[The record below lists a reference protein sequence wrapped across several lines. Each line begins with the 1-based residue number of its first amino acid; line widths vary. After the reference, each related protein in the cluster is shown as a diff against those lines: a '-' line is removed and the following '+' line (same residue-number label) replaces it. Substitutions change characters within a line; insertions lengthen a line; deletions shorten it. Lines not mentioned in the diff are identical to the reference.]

1 MDLSLFLDPISND
14 IHRLTIEEPNF
25 GQSIY
30 TYFEQIPDL
39 EGIHIALIG
48 IVETR
53 GCERNASGLGEAADA
68 VRKKLYQLQ
77 RGTPGY
83 RIVDLG
89 NVRNG
94 PELKDTYLR
103 VREVCTMLLSQ
114 GIVPVLIGGTHDMLI
129 GQYQSYETLERM
141 INLMVVDNA
150 INIGDAND
158 ASGTHLDTIIK
169 YDPNYLFQL
178 LHLGHQSFLVG
189 EEKFALMESLYF
201 EAVRIGMVK
210 EKLEEMEPLIRD
222 ADLLSFDVS
231 SINQQFAPGASNSG
245 PYGLSGEDA
254 CQLCW
259 YAGLNDK
266 LTSIGFHEYDVD
278 RDDERGTTAFVMAT
292 MIWYFIEGY
301 YNRVEDKLFQLENYL
316 IYEVSMVG
324 EPDSIRFF
332 KSKRSEKWWMEVP
345 DAAQEKSVFLKNKM
359 IPCSYSDY
367 ESALSG
373 EIPSRW
379 LAAYARL
386 G

>member
-14 IHRLTIEEPNF
+14 IHRLTIEAPNF

-39 EGIHIALIG
+39 EGINLGLIG
-48 IVETR
+48 ITETR
-53 GCERNASGLGEAADA
+53 GSERNASGYSEAADKI
-68 VRKKLYQLQ
+68 RKKLYTLQ
-77 RGTPGY
+77 KGVGGY
-83 RIVDLG
+83 RIADLG
-89 NVRNG
+89 NLRNG
-94 PELKDTYLR
+94 PTLEDTYLR
-103 VREVCTMLLSQ
+103 LKEVCNMLLEQ
-114 GIVPVLIGGTHDMLI
+114 GIVPVVIGGTHDMLI
-129 GQYQSYETLERM
+129 GQYQSYEMQERM
-141 INLMVVDNA
+141 VNLMVVDHK
-150 INIGDAND
+150 INIGEGQG
-158 ASGTHLDTIIK
+158 ASEVHLDEIIK

-189 EEKFALMESLYF
+189 EEKFALMESLNF
-201 EAVRIGMVK
+201 EAIRIGTIK
-210 EKLEEMEPLIRD
+210 EKIEEMEPLIRD
-222 ADLLSFDVS
+222 ADLLSFDIS
-231 SINQQFAPGASNSG
+231 AINQQFAPGATQSG
-245 PYGLSGEDA
+245 PYGLSGEEA

-266 LTSIGFHEYDVD
+266 LTSVGFHEYDVD

-292 MIWYFIEGY
+292 MVWYFIEGY
-301 YNRVEDKLFQLENYL
+301 YHRVEDKLFQLDNYY
-316 IYEVSMVG
+316 IYEVSLGG
-324 EPDSIRFF
+324 EPSSIRFF

-345 DAAQEKSVFLKNKM
+345 DAAHEKSIFLKNKM

-367 ESALSG
+367 ESAIGG

>member
-39 EGIHIALIG
+39 EGIQIALIG
-48 IVETR
+48 IHETR

-68 VRKKLYQLQ
+68 IRQQLYTLQ
-77 RGTPGY
+77 KGAGGY
-83 RIVDLG
+83 RIADLG
-89 NVRNG
+89 NLRNG
-94 PELKDTYLR
+94 PTLEDTYLR
-103 VREVCTMLLSQ
+103 IKEVCSMLIEQEIL
-114 GIVPVLIGGTHDMLI
+114 PVLIGGTHDMLI
-129 GQYQSYETLERM
+129 GQYLSYENLERM
-141 INLMVVDNA
+141 VNLMVVDNA
-150 INIGDAND
+150 INIGEANE
-158 ASGTHLDTIIK
+158 ASGKHLDTIIK
-169 YDPNYLFQL
+169 HDPNYLFQL

-201 EAVRIGMVK
+201 EAIRIGTVK

-231 SINQQFAPGASNSG
+231 AINQQFAPGANQSG

-278 RDDERGTTAFVMAT
+278 RDDERRTTAFVIAT

-301 YNRVEDKLFQLENYL
+301 YHRVEDKLFQLENYM
-316 IYEVSMVG
+316 IYEVDLGG
-324 EPDSIRFF
+324 EPTSIRFF

-345 DAAQEKSVFLKNKM
+345 DAANEKSVFLKNKM
-359 IPCSYSDY
+359 IPCSYADY
-367 ESALSG
+367 QSAVKG

>member
-30 TYFEQIPDL
+30 VYFEQIPDL
-39 EGIHIALIG
+39 EGIQIALVG
-48 IVETR
+48 INETR
-53 GCERNASGLGEAADA
+53 GCERNASGLGEAADT
-68 VRKKLYQLQ
+68 VRQKLYTLQ
-77 RGTPGY
+77 KGAGGY
-83 RIVDLG
+83 RIADLG
-89 NVRNG
+89 NIRNG
-94 PELKDTYLR
+94 PTLEDTYLR
-103 VREVCTMLLSQ
+103 VKEVCSMLLEQ
-114 GIVPVLIGGTHDMLI
+114 EILPILIGGTHDMLI
-129 GQYQSYETLERM
+129 GQYQSYEGLERM
-141 INLMVVDNA
+141 VNLMVVDNA
-150 INIGDAND
+150 INIGEAND
-158 ASGTHLDTIIK
+158 ASSMHLDTIIK
-169 YDPNYLFQL
+169 HDPNYLFQL

-189 EEKFALMESLYF
+189 EEKFALMASLYF
-201 EAVRIGMVK
+201 EAIRIGMVK

-231 SINQQFAPGASNSG
+231 AINQQFAPGGNNSG
-245 PYGLSGEDA
+245 PYGLSGEEA

-278 RDDERGTTAFVMAT
+278 RDDDRGTTAFVMAT

-301 YNRVEDKLFQLENYL
+301 YHRVEDKLFQLENYM
-316 IYEVSMVG
+316 IYEVDLGG
-324 EPDSIRFF
+324 EPTSIRFF

-345 DAAQEKSVFLKNKM
+345 DSSNEKSVFLKNKM
-359 IPCSYSDY
+359 IPCSYADY
-367 ESALSG
+367 QSAMKG

>member
-48 IVETR
+48 INETR
-53 GCERNASGLGEAADA
+53 GSERNASGLGEAADA
-68 VRKKLYQLQ
+68 IRQKLYSLQ
-77 RGTPGY
+77 KGAGGY
-83 RIVDLG
+83 RIADLG
-89 NVRNG
+89 NLRNG
-94 PELKDTYLR
+94 PTLEDTYLR
-103 VREVCTMLLSQ
+103 VKEVCTMLLEQ
-114 GIVPVLIGGTHDMLI
+114 EVLPVLIGGTHDMLI
-129 GQYQSYETLERM
+129 GQYQSYENLERM
-141 INLMVVDNA
+141 VNLMVVDNA
-150 INIGDAND
+150 INIGEANE
-158 ASGTHLDTIIK
+158 ASVSHLDTIIK

-201 EAVRIGMVK
+201 EAIRIGMVK

-231 SINQQFAPGASNSG
+231 AINQQFAPGANHAG
-245 PYGLSGEDA
+245 PYGLSGEEA

-278 RDDERGTTAFVMAT
+278 RDDERRTTAFVIAT

-301 YNRVEDKLFQLENYL
+301 YNRVEDKLFQLENYM
-316 IYEVSMVG
+316 IYEVDLGG
-324 EPDSIRFF
+324 EPASIRFF

-345 DAAQEKSVFLKNKM
+345 DASNEKSVFLKSKM
-359 IPCSYSDY
+359 IPCSYADY
-367 ESALSG
+367 ESATKG

>member
-14 IHRLTIEEPNF
+14 LHRLTIDEPNF

-39 EGIHIALIG
+39 EGIQIALIG

-53 GCERNASGLGEAADA
+53 GSERSASGLGEAADE
-68 VRKKLYQLQ
+68 VRKKLYSLKK
-77 RGTPGY
+77 GAGGY

-89 NVRNG
+89 NIRNG
-94 PELKDTYLR
+94 PTLEETHKR
-103 VREVCTMLLSQ
+103 VKEVCGMLFEKE
-114 GIVPVLIGGTHDMLI
+114 IIPILIGSTHDVLI
-129 GQYQSYETLERM
+129 GQYQSYESVERM
-141 INLMVVDNA
+141 INLMVVDA
-150 INIGDAND
+150 SIDIGESAD
-158 ASGTHLDTIIK
+158 ASRSHLDQVIK
-169 YDPNYLFQL
+169 HDPNYLFQL
-178 LHLGHQSFLVG
+178 IHLGHQSFLVG

-201 EAVRIGMVK
+201 DAIRIGMVK
-210 EKLEEMEPLIRD
+210 EKIEEMEPMIRD
-222 ADLLSFDVS
+222 ADMLSFDIS
-231 SINQQFAPGASNSG
+231 AINQQFAPGATQAG
-245 PYGLSGEDA
+245 PYGLTGEEA

-266 LTSIGFHEYDVD
+266 LTSVGFHEFDVD
-278 RDDERGTTAFVMAT
+278 RDDDRGTTAFVMAT

-301 YNRVEDKLFQLENYL
+301 YNRVEDKLFQLDNYL
-316 IYEVSMVG
+316 IYEVSMEG
-324 EPDSIRFF
+324 EPPSIRFF

-345 DAAQEKSVFLKNKM
+345 DEAHEKSVFLKNKM

-367 ESALSG
+367 ESALNG